1 MESIQSSGFLRSN
14 AAPVWLLVASVVL
27 TLAGTLLKIEDV
39 AVVLASTL
47 LAIGTLATL
56 TAVVWLLVAFA
67 RRR

>member
-14 AAPVWLLVASVVL
+14 AAPVWLLAASVVV
-27 TLAGTLLKIEDV
+27 TLAGALLKIERF
-39 AVVLASTL
+39 VVPLASTL